1 MSKVLIPG
9 SFDPITNG
17 HLDIIERA
25 SKLFDEVV
33 VLISHNSSKNYMLCT
48 SSRKTLVEDAV
59 KHLKN
64 VTVDDFDGLLAEYVC
79 THSID
84 AVVKGIRNEKD
95 YLYEDEMA
103 KSNDILSQKMYKT
116 SFETIY
122 LPSKTENCSVS
133 STVVRIL
140 ITKNADISGLVP
152 NPTLL
157 TKLISE

>member
-33 VLISHNSSKNYMLCT
+33 VLISHNTSKNYMLCT
-48 SSRKTLVEDAV
+48 NSRKTLAQDAV
-59 KHLKN
+59 KHLTN
-64 VTVDDFDGLLAEYVC
+64 VSVDDYDGLLAEYVN
-79 THSID
+79 THKID
-84 AVVKGIRNEKD
+84 AVVKGIRNDKD
-95 YLYEDEMA
+95 YMYEDDMA

-116 SFETIY
+116 SFETIF
-122 LPSKTENCSVS
+122 LPSKTENSSVS

-140 ITKNADISGLVP
+140 ITKNADISELVP
-152 NPTLL
+152 NSALL

>member
-1 MSKVLIPG
+1 MNKVLIPG

-48 SSRKTLVEDAV
+48 NSRKTLAQDAV
-59 KHLKN
+59 KHLTN
-64 VTVDDFDGLLAEYVC
+64 VSVDDYDGLLAEYVNA
-79 THSID
+79 HNID

-95 YLYEDEMA
+95 YMYEDDMA
-103 KSNDILSQKMYKT
+103 KSNDILSRKIYKT
-116 SFETIY
+116 SFETVF
-122 LPSKTENCSVS
+122 LPSKTENSSVS

-152 NPTLL
+152 NAALL